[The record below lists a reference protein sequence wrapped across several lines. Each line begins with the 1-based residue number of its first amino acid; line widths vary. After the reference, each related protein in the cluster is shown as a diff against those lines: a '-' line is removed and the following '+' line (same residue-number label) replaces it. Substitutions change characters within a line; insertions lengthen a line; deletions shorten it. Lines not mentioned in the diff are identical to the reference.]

1 MEVSQDDTSTSHKFD
16 VFLMSLIILNVL
28 ALILETVPQYY
39 EDYGTYFYI
48 FEIVSIAFFTLEYIL
63 RVYSIPE
70 DPEFAHPVK
79 GRLKFAITPLAIID
93 LLAFLPF
100 YLPLLGIDLRF
111 FRMLRIFRLLRL
123 FKVTRYFTPLIII
136 LDVIRNKKQELSIS
150 VLFLIFMLVFLSCIM
165 YFVEHEAQPENFTS
179 IPATMWYGVATLT
192 TVGYGD
198 IYPVTTLGRITGGC
212 IAIIGIGFF
221 ALPAGILTAGFSE
234 ELNKKNNNKN
244 TEENKCPSCG
254 TTY

>member
-1 MEVSQDDTSTSHKFD
+1 MEVSQETTSISHLFD
-16 VFLMSLIILNVL
+16 VFLISLIILNVL
-28 ALILETVPQYY
+28 ALILETVPEYYQQY
-39 EDYGTYFYI
+39 GSFFYI
-48 FEIVSIAFFTLEYIL
+48 FEVASIIFFTLEYIL
-63 RVYSIPE
+63 RIYSISE
-70 DPEFAHPVK
+70 DPEYAHPVT
-79 GRLKFAITPLAIID
+79 GRLKYSITPLAIID

-100 YLPLLGIDLRF
+100 YLPLIGIDLRF

-136 LDVIRNKKQELSIS
+136 MDVIRNKKQELSIS

-165 YFVEHEAQPENFTS
+165 YFVEHEAQPEVFTS

-198 IYPVTTLGRITGGC
+198 VYPITVLGRITGGC

-221 ALPAGILTAGFSE
+221 ALPAGILTAGFTE
-234 ELNKKNNNKN
+234 EISKRNNNKTDKN
-244 TEENKCPSCG
+244 TCPSCG
-254 TTY
+254 TSY